1 MAPDAAG
8 GERKKPTL
16 ARTVKDKW
24 RSKVWFKVRAPG
36 LFQHAELG
44 ETLATEPEGVIGRT
58 LETTLAELSGGADV
72 SKAHIKLRFSIEEAN
87 PQDHVASTRFVGH
100 ELTSDYI
107 RRLARRKR
115 SKIDM
120 SITVTSKDGV
130 EITLKPVAVSEHRLQ
145 AKLRTRL
152 RSKLRELLVQIA
164 SQKAAAEL
172 VRDMLDGE
180 LGKALSNGLRPLY
193 PLKKIEIRASEV
205 KGPIPEAAQVASPE
219 STAPTGGPSEGVGEP
234 AEGPSDGPVAAPP
247 VAAPPA

>member
-1 MAPDAAG
+1 MSPAEEGG
-8 GERKKPTL
+8 GEKKKTTL

-36 LFQHAELG
+36 LFQHVELG
-44 ETLATEPEGVIGRT
+44 ETLATEPEAIIGRS
-58 LETTLAELSGGADV
+58 LETTLSELSGGTDV
-72 SKAHIKLRFSIEEAN
+72 ARAHIKLRFAIEEAN
-87 PQDHVASTRFVGH
+87 AQEHVANARFVGH

-115 SKIDM
+115 SKIDL
-120 SITVTSKDGV
+120 SITVVSKDGV

-145 AKLRTRL
+145 AKLRSRM
-152 RSKLRELLVQIA
+152 RMKMRELLTQVA
-164 SQKAAAEL
+164 SQKVAADL

-205 KGPIPEAAQVASPE
+205 KGPIPEAPPA
-219 STAPTGGPSEGVGEP
+219 P
-234 AEGPSDGPVAAPP
+234 AEPTPAQGAPEGPQEVPAPETSPP

>member
-1 MAPDAAG
+1 MSPAETG
-8 GERKKPTL
+8 GSEKKKPTL

-44 ETLATEPEGVIGRT
+44 ETLATEPEALIGRS
-58 LETTLAELSGGADV
+58 LETTLSELSGGTDV
-72 SKAHIKLRFSIEEAN
+72 ARAHIKLRFAIEDAN
-87 PQDHVASTRFVGH
+87 AQDHVANARFVGH

-115 SKIDM
+115 SKIDL
-120 SITVTSKDGV
+120 STTVTTKDGV

-152 RSKLRELLVQIA
+152 RAKLRELLVTIA
-164 SQKAAAEL
+164 AQKAAGEL

-193 PLKKIEIRASEV
+193 PLKKIEIRASVV
-205 KGPIPEAAQVASPE
+205 KGKMPEVAQPPAEPTPAPSVPEVPTEAAPAAPE
-219 STAPTGGPSEGVGEP
+219 SGTP
-234 AEGPSDGPVAAPP
+234 AT
-247 VAAPPA
+247 APPA